1 MLNPLFDWAIF
12 GVTISKFELLAIGKG
27 FDGVAILIFVIYVEL
42 KNDGACIWNSCVVQL
57 RLDLGQNVCD
67 LSVMGRVQM
76 IFL

>member
-1 MLNPLFDWAIF
+1 MLDPLIDRAIF
-12 GVTISKFELLAIGKG
+12 GVTIGKFELLAIVKC
-27 FDGVAILIFVIYVEL
+27 FNSMAIKLE
-42 KNDGACIWNSCVVQL
+42 NDGARIWDCRVVQL